1 MKEALAERLL
11 AKVMAWTPE
20 DVARERPQLQAMAS
34 YKYDEYQQFSA
45 GMRFV
50 ESLARWLD
58 QFKSAEE
65 KQIAYDFV
73 KRKLVFCSSR
83 EMNHLVGV
91 AYPDHIRPFLLR
103 RTAASLGE
111 NERFI
116 GKVANNRAFKLRQR
130 RCLFLGL
137 SDGAHVDLFRRANPV
152 LRHDQILPM
161 YEVSETRVDD
171 LLKKLHTALQE
182 ILREEVPLEM
192 RKFQTVV
199 LLDDFSASAYSCLRK
214 NKQGGFGGKIA
225 KFCDSIQ
232 KEKASQLVNLKE
244 LEIFVVLYMATETA
258 RQRLEERCSQLSLGE
273 GVKWTIL
280 VVYPLFDADR
290 IAPGKGYPIERLIE
304 AYYDNADETPST
316 WEGETDLKYGF
327 NARGLPLVLFHNS
340 PNDSLYL
347 MWAENSEKIRS
358 LFPRVSRHRAEV

>member
-58 QFKSAEE
+58 QFKSPEE

-73 KRKLVFCSSR
+73 KRKLVFCSAR
-83 EMNHLVGV
+83 EMNHLVVV
-91 AYPDHIRPFLLR
+91 AYPDHIRPLLLR

-116 GKVANNRAFKLRQR
+116 GKVANNQAFKLRQR

-137 SDGAHVDLFRRANPV
+137 SDGAHVDLFRRANPE

-161 YEVSETRVDD
+161 YEVSEARVDD
-171 LLKKLHTALQE
+171 LLKISSTL
-182 ILREEVPLEM
+182 P
-192 RKFQTVV
+192 
-199 LLDDFSASAYSCLRK
+199 
-214 NKQGGFGGKIA
+214 
-225 KFCDSIQ
+225 
-232 KEKASQLVNLKE
+232 
-244 LEIFVVLYMATETA
+244 YMTSSKKMF
-258 RQRLEERCSQLSLGE
+258 LW
-273 GVKWTIL
+273 K
-280 VVYPLFDADR
+280 
-290 IAPGKGYPIERLIE
+290 
-304 AYYDNADETPST
+304 
-316 WEGETDLKYGF
+316 
-327 NARGLPLVLFHNS
+327 
-340 PNDSLYL
+340 
-347 MWAENSEKIRS
+347 
-358 LFPRVSRHRAEV
+358 